1 MELTKVETMT
11 LKEITDLLEV
21 RHNNAMRVVSEMLE
35 NQDFGS
41 ATQIE
46 YLITVGKGAKQTIT
60 TYQLNKRQSIA
71 VAAKLNTSLLMRIID
86 RWQEL
91 EDANK
96 EPLTLAEITLIH
108 AQRLVNIERE
118 QRRLAQQQAQVA
130 AEHTVIKAQLSALT
144 QGEDFMTIVGY
155 ANLKN
160 QKVDSPTAAR
170 LGKLASKYCRENNIM
185 TGNANHPIYGTC
197 KTYPVEVLESV
208 LPF

>member
-1 MELTKVETMT
+1 MELMKIETMT

-21 RHNNAMRVVSEMLE
+21 RHNNAMLVVEKML
-35 NQDFGS
+35 QDQEFGT
-41 ATQIE
+41 ATKIQYQYTKGNNARGTIE
-46 YLITVGKGAKQTIT
+46 

-118 QRRLAQQQAQVA
+118 QKRLAQQQAQVA

-144 QGEDFMTIVGY
+144 QGENFMTIVGY

-185 TGNANHPIYGTC
+185 TGNANHPVYGTC